1 MSTIFTKIIQGEIPC
16 HKIYEDS
23 DFISFLDIRPIR
35 MGHALVVPK
44 VELDYIFDQSD
55 EVLAK
60 MLPVAKKI
68 GLAIEKVVPCVRM
81 GMTVLGLEVPHTHLH
96 LVPIDEG
103 ELINFSKAQPAD
115 MDELGKLC
123 EKIKAQL

>member
-16 HKIYEDS
+16 YKIYEDS

-115 MDELGKLC
+115 MNELGKLC